1 MPLLGTAWRIYPG
14 HRAGWDSPLARFA
27 GAIAGIALIVLGASW
42 ARPVAAATEDSPQQL
57 EQRVK
62 AAFLFKFAGYV
73 EWPPGAFSAPGSP
86 LLIGVAGNEALAQEL
101 SRVVAK
107 RSLNG
112 RPVNVLRV
120 HEGEPLSGFHI
131 LFIDN
136 SQARRLRELLPQ
148 RRPVFTITDAQNG
161 LEQGSVINF
170 VVVDN
175 RVRFE
180 ISLDA
185 ARRSGLRI
193 GAPLLS
199 VAMRVQE

>member
-1 MPLLGTAWRIYPG
+1 LRISAE
-14 HRAGWDSPLARFA
+14 HRTGWDRPIGRIA

-62 AAFLFKFAGYV
+62 AAFLFKFASYV
-73 EWPPGAFSAPGSP
+73 EWPPGAFSTPASP

-112 RPVNVLRV
+112 RPVSVLRV
-120 HEGEPLSGFHI
+120 HEGEPLSGLHI

-136 SQARRLRELLPQ
+136 SQAGRLRELRPQ

>member
-1 MPLLGTAWRIYPG
+1 MSLLGALCASPG
-14 HRAGWDSPLARFA
+14 HRAGCDSPVARIA
-27 GAIAGIALIVLGASW
+27 GAVAVIALLLLGAFW

-57 EQRVK
+57 ERRVK

-73 EWPPGAFSAPGSP
+73 EWPPGVFSAPDSP

-101 SRVVAK
+101 SRVVAN

-112 RPVNVLRV
+112 RPVNVVQV
-120 HEGEPLSGFHI
+120 HEGGSLSAFHI

-136 SQARRLRELLPQ
+136 SQAARLRELLPQ

-161 LEQGSVINF
+161 LAHGSVINF